1 MGIAERKERQRAEL
15 REQILRV
22 ARDMVMRE
30 GFAALSMRKLADA
43 VEYAPATLYL
53 HFENRDAI
61 ARELCVRGFQD
72 LLAAFEPAAAVEEP
86 VERLYRLAEAYVK
99 FGLEQPET
107 YRLIFME
114 DPKLS
119 TELFKDA
126 PDGAGPRSFGVL
138 VKVFEDL
145 KAAGRL
151 AEEAE
156 PSKLA
161 EVLWAGVHGIVS
173 LRLTCTGFKGSPAD
187 ELARLLVTT
196 LVNGLP
202 ELKPAR
208 AAKKAR

>member
-1 MGIAERKERQRAEL
+1 MGISERKERQKAEL
-15 REQILRV
+15 REQIVRV

-30 GFAALSMRKLADA
+30 GFSALSMRKLAEA

-72 LLAAFEPAAAVEEP
+72 LMAALEPDSKVEEP
-86 VERLYRLAEAYVK
+86 LERLARMAEAYVK
-99 FGLEQPET
+99 FGLEQPES

-119 TELFKDA
+119 TELFTDA
-126 PDGAGPRSFGVL
+126 EGAGPKSFAVL
-138 VKVFEDL
+138 VRVFEDL
-145 KAAGRL
+145 KSAGRL
-151 AEEAE
+151 AEDAE

-161 EVLWAGVHGIVS
+161 EVLWAGLHGIVS

-187 ELARLLVTT
+187 ELARLLVGT

-202 ELKPAR
+202 GLKPAK

>member
-1 MGIAERKERQRAEL
+1 MGTAERKERQRAEL
-15 REQILRV
+15 REQIVRV

-30 GFAALSMRKLADA
+30 GFSALSMRKLADA

-61 ARELCVRGFQD
+61 ARELVVRGFQD
-72 LLAAFEPAAAVEEP
+72 LLAALEPAATVEEP
-86 VERLYRLAEAYVK
+86 LERLARLAEAYVK

-119 TELFKDA
+119 TALFSSA
-126 PDGAGPRSFGVL
+126 EGAGPKSFGVL
-138 VKVFEDL
+138 ARVFEDL
-145 KAAGRL
+145 KAAGRIT
-151 AEEAE
+151 EDAE

-173 LRLTCTGFKGSPAD
+173 LRLTCTGFNGSPAD
-187 ELARLLVTT
+187 ELARLLVAT
-196 LVNGLP
+196 LVDGLP
-202 ELKPAR
+202 GLKPAK